1 MDLSGGARVIHLVA
15 AVVVGCLV
23 GKELSTACPIT
34 RTWWK
39 VCPVC
44 WCARFAL
51 VIAFAAAVA

>member
-1 MDLSGGARVIHLVA
+1 MIHLVA